1 MRKYRAYDEVTR
13 GPAGL
18 YVAMGDEGGV
28 DSVFVTHGPI
38 GYRVSVE
45 TYLQRGYTPD
55 FRSLPTRK
63 KLEPQIEIT
72 G

>member
-13 GPAGL
+13 GPKGL
-18 YVAMGDEGGV
+18 YVAIGAEGGV
-28 DSVFVTHGPI
+28 DSIFVTHGPI

-45 TYLQRGYTPD
+45 TYLGRGYTPD

-63 KLEPQIEIT
+63 KLEPKIET
-72 G
+72 AG